1 MAFIISSKF
10 PVDTL
15 PDVAVGVSVPFTG
28 KAVFNQTFITKDQI
42 KSNLINFFLT
52 NKGERYLNPRFGGNL
67 RSLLFEAISQ
77 NTLDAFEAKIKTQ
90 LKSLFPTI
98 TISNLDITSF
108 PDKNIVNITLSYQIL
123 NQPLDEIQINFDS
136 NGL

>member
-1 MAFIISSKF
+1 MAFIIPSKF
-10 PVDTL
+10 PIDTL
-15 PDVAVGVSVPFTG
+15 PDVAIGVSVPFTG
-28 KAVFNQTFITKDQI
+28 KAVFNQTYITSDQI

-77 NTLDAFEAKIKTQ
+77 NALDAFEAEIKTQ

-98 TISNLDITSF
+98 TISSLDITSL
-108 PDKNIVNITLSYQIL
+108 PDKNIVNITLSYQVL

>member
-1 MAFIISSKF
+1 MAFVIPSKF
-10 PVDTL
+10 PIDTL
-15 PDVAVGVSVPFTG
+15 PDVAIGVSVPFTG
-28 KAVFNQTFITKDQI
+28 KAVFNQTYITSDQI

-67 RSLLFEAISQ
+67 RKLLFEAISQ
-77 NTLDAFEAKIKTQ
+77 NSLDSFEAEIKTQ

-98 TISNLDITSF
+98 TISNLDVTSF
-108 PDKNIVNITLSYQIL
+108 PDTNIVNITLSYQVL
-123 NQPLDEIQINFDS
+123 NQPLDEIQINFDT

>member
-28 KAVFNQTFITKDQI
+28 KAVFNQTFITSDQI

-52 NKGERYLNPRFGGNL
+52 NKGERYLNPGFGGDL
-67 RSLLFEAISQ
+67 RSIIFESISN
-77 NTLDAFEAKIKTQ
+77 NTLDNLETQIKDQ
-90 LKSLFPTI
+90 LSNLFPNVRVTELTI
-98 TISNLDITSF
+98 DSLPDQNLISIN
-108 PDKNIVNITLSYQIL
+108 LSYRVL
-123 NQPLDEIQINFDS
+123 NQDPDDIQINFTSDAI
-136 NGL
+136 

>member
-1 MAFIISSKF
+1 MAFIIPSKF
-10 PVDTL
+10 PIDTL
-15 PDVAVGVSVPFTG
+15 PDVAIGVSVPFTG
-28 KAVFNQTFITKDQI
+28 KAVFNQTYITSDQI

-77 NTLDAFEAKIKTQ
+77 NALDAFESKIKTQ
-90 LKSLFPTI
+90 LKSFFPTI
-98 TISNLDITSF
+98 TISSLDITSL

>member
-1 MAFIISSKF
+1 MAFIIPSKF
-10 PVDTL
+10 PIDTL
-15 PDVAVGVSVPFTG
+15 PDVAIGVSVPFTG
-28 KAVFNQTFITKDQI
+28 KAVFNQTYITSDQI

-77 NTLDAFEAKIKTQ
+77 NTLDAFEAEIKTQ

-98 TISNLDITSF
+98 TVSSLDITSY
-108 PDKNIVNITLSYQIL
+108 PDENIVNITLSYQVL